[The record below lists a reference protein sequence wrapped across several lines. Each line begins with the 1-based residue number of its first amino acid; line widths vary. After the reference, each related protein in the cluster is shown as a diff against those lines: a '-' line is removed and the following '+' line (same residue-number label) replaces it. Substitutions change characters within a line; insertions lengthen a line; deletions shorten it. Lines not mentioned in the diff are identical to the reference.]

1 MNTLTLLLAAHV
13 LAVIFWVG
21 SLVSITRLLS
31 LAKTLSGDARAKLT
45 DGARAVY
52 RSVSSSA
59 MGIALLTG
67 LGMMG
72 VITGIFRMGWFHP
85 KLTAALVM
93 LALHFVLGV
102 KVRKAQGASDDTA
115 YQSAVASVGALQ
127 WGVVVTA
134 ALAVFA
140 VIVLKTM
147 MH

>member
-1 MNTLTLLLAAHV
+1 MNPITLLLAAHI

-21 SLVSITRLLS
+21 SLVSITRLLG
-31 LAKTLSGDARAKLT
+31 LAKTLDGDARAKVT
-45 DGARAVY
+45 DGARAIY

-67 LGMMG
+67 LAIIGAN
-72 VITGIFRMGWFHP
+72 TGLFRMGWFHP

-102 KVRKAQGASDDTA
+102 KVRKAQAATDDA
-115 YQSAVASVGALQ
+115 GYRSAVAAVGAIQ
-127 WGVVVTA
+127 WAVVLTA
-134 ALAVFA
+134 LLAVFA
-140 VIVLKTM
+140 VVVLKTV